1 MDDGSRRTDWEKVE
15 AIMIV
20 LGFNLQLF
28 SERCSS
34 SLPLVWDRPFE
45 GISPNSYVPVTRNGC
60 WGGAEMDGVEE
71 MLVNQPEPPL
81 DALDPYGVTGIW
93 RRASCSGFTNML
105 C

>member
-1 MDDGSRRTDWEKVE
+1 
-15 AIMIV
+15 MIV

-45 GISPNSYVPVTRNGC
+45 GIPPNSYVPVGKDGGWGVFEMNGL
-60 WGGAEMDGVEE
+60 ED

-81 DALDPYGVTGIW
+81 DALDPYGVSGIW
-93 RRASCSGFTNML
+93 RRVSFCSNESR
-105 C
+105 